1 MPLPSLEEIDEI
13 RRSGFRP
20 QAVGCFL
27 NGKKILFL
35 FKEEHK
41 LWQLPQGGI
50 DNDETLGQAVSREM
64 SEELGKEFIDAVKIN
79 SVIGEN
85 QVVFPSHT
93 KGSRE
98 LQTDDGQEIFMKGK
112 KYFFVAIDTDSTD
125 LDIHKT
131 EFDDYQW
138 LPYDE
143 ALKLSQT
150 IYQQGKQRIT
160 VDVLH
165 TLHHLDLL

>member
-1 MPLPSLEEIDEI
+1 MSSPSLEEIDAI
-13 RRSGFRP
+13 RKSGFRP
-20 QAVGCFL
+20 QVVGCFL

-35 FKEEHK
+35 FKKEHN

-50 DNDETLGQAVSREM
+50 DNRETVEQAVSREM
-64 SEELGKEFIDAVKIN
+64 SEELGKEFVGAAKIN
-79 SVIGEN
+79 SVVGEN
-85 QVVFPSHT
+85 QVAFPGHT

-98 LQTDDGQEIFMKGK
+98 LKTDDGQEIFMKGK
-112 KYFFVAIDTDSTD
+112 KYFFVSIDTEREG
-125 LDIHKT
+125 LEIKNT

-143 ALKLSQT
+143 ALELSQT

-160 VDVLH
+160 LDVLH